1 MKLFTTAIL
10 LTTCLTSSLFGQT
23 IKKIDTFKQALA
35 DAYKTNP
42 DFARAAAEYQV
53 QLSNESIA
61 MSEFMPRI
69 DLSSSYNNTGKMD
82 FKYTDEEKK
91 ALENEG
97 LPPSNIE
104 AMEKRFNR
112 DKGAYSWDLGLT
124 ARLNIF
130 KGFASIAK
138 LNQTQFGILAQAAAL
153 NSAEAEILNSAI
165 ESYMSCLTNQKALE
179 SYVVSEQ
186 SMETNYKAA
195 TTQFQV
201 GSITQSELL
210 QAQAKYEAAKAQ
222 RISGEGD
229 LENSRAAYQKVIGS
243 VPGNLQFPDLPK
255 DKLPKT
261 LEEASELTLK
271 RFPKIIQAQF
281 AEKAANEGW
290 QLGASAFMPIVDLTA
305 GYKKNWTDKDGKPLA
320 DTSSA
325 PTSSN
330 AVNSIS
336 YSATATWNLFD
347 GFASSGKFAQEVD
360 KIQQAKMQ
368 LESTRRA
375 GIELVTK
382 SWRAL
387 ISARDEIK
395 AQQAAVA
402 AASLALEGLRQ
413 GAKLGAFSMLQV
425 FETEDTHVKAQV
437 ALAKA
442 KQKEVMATFNL
453 LAATGSLSAKKL
465 GLIDLEKKD

>member
-10 LTTCLTSSLFGQT
+10 LTTCLTSSLFGAE
-23 IKKIDTFKQALA
+23 IKKTDAFKQALI

-53 QLSNESIA
+53 QLSNEAIA
-61 MSEFMPRI
+61 MAEFMPQL
-69 DLSSSYNNTGKMD
+69 DLSGNYNNVGKQD

-91 ALENEG
+91 ANPGLED
-97 LPPSNIE
+97 S
-104 AMEKRFNR
+104 EKFYNR
-112 DKGAYSWDLGLT
+112 EKGAYTWDLGLT

-153 NSAEAEILNSAI
+153 KSAEAEILNSAI

-195 TTQFQV
+195 KTQFQV

-243 VPGNLQFPDLPK
+243 APGNLNFPNLPK

-261 LEEASELTLK
+261 LEEASELTMK

-290 QLGASAFMPIVDLTA
+290 QMGASAFMPSIDLTA
-305 GYKKNWTDKDGKPLA
+305 GYKKNWTDKDDKLLGDQSPA
-320 DTSSA
+320 
-325 PTSSN
+325 SSN
-330 AVNSIS
+330 PVNSIS
-336 YSATATWNLFD
+336 YSATARWNLFD
-347 GFASSGKFAQEVD
+347 GLASSGRFAQEVD

-387 ISARDEIK
+387 ISARDEIN

-413 GAKLGAFSMLQV
+413 GARLGAFSMLQV

-453 LAATGSLSAKKL
+453 LAATGSLSAKEL
-465 GLIDLEKKD
+465 GLIEIEKKDE